1 MSSGGLNMVVNVERI
16 IQYIKHGDQDNVQ
29 IQLEVYNSEFSQC
42 FFFNV
47 EEREMKKQLELEEFR
62 RNKFRDHSPDVDS
75 DLSDTED
82 DPDLIQRRRLA
93 AALMWFIRTKLQ
105 PQVLR
110 ACLRTLRILSRDR
123 LALAPLETDDALM
136 TFAHLGGLTS
146 LPMTSDAS
154 EGQEYGVDLQEAW
167 FHEGGTTSAGSN
179 DAQNRCNVSNPNSE
193 NASSGAARGESD
205 MDTQSNGSLS
215 STDSACSA
223 PACVHDGACRTTDP
237 WDGGHDCAL
246 MHFEVH
252 GGKCGNSVLERGK
265 RDVRGERDE
274 EEEGSDDV
282 EVWRKE
288 AMKALCNVIYN
299 SQRAQERASAL
310 RLLSGLSERL
320 KKELD
325 SPLPPAGQFYELRL
339 LFLLTA
345 LRPELRLQLQQ
356 ERGVSLLTS
365 ALEQCLSVKWM
376 DVNEVQSD
384 PTAPPVRK
392 EVSEKAVEI
401 LKTLFNVTH
410 DAHRNEPDE
419 EECALYRRL
428 AAVLRHCMLLS
439 CEGEELDVELKGHA
453 VNLLSAL
460 PLQCLD
466 VLLSGRLST
475 SSVEWEGLNMDCVR
489 SLLQFLERRL
499 DAGHKLK
506 EKLTPVLNLLTESS
520 KVHRGTRHYLKQQI
534 LPPLRDLS
542 LRPEQGTS
550 VRSRL
555 VRLMTHVDTD
565 IKHCAAELLFV
576 LCKENVRRFVKYTGY
591 GNAAGLLAA
600 RGLLSG
606 CGPYHQSQY
615 SSDSDSDS
623 DTEEYRHA
631 KGRINPVTG
640 RVEEEQPDP
649 MEGMTEEEKEAEAR
663 KLIWMFN
670 RLSRD
675 KIIQPMGVTAE
686 GRLAPLY
693 VEQRVRPLQEQIR
706 EEDSEEDLDE

>member
-1 MSSGGLNMVVNVERI
+1 
-16 IQYIKHGDQDNVQ
+16 
-29 IQLEVYNSEFSQC
+29 

-47 EEREMKKQLELEEFR
+47 EEREMKKFR

-154 EGQEYGVDLQEAW
+154 EG
-167 FHEGGTTSAGSN
+167 
-179 DAQNRCNVSNPNSE
+179 
-193 NASSGAARGESD
+193 
-205 MDTQSNGSLS
+205 
-215 STDSACSA
+215 
-223 PACVHDGACRTTDP
+223 
-237 WDGGHDCAL
+237 
-246 MHFEVH
+246 
-252 GGKCGNSVLERGK
+252 
-265 RDVRGERDE
+265 
-274 EEEGSDDV
+274 
-282 EVWRKE
+282 KE

-299 SQRAQERASAL
+299 SQRAQERARSEGENKYFTFL
-310 RLLSGLSERL
+310 TGRLTNRL
-320 KKELD
+320 
-325 SPLPPAGQFYELRL
+325 PL
-339 LFLLTA
+339 
-345 LRPELRLQLQQ
+345 Q

>member
-1 MSSGGLNMVVNVERI
+1 
-16 IQYIKHGDQDNVQ
+16 
-29 IQLEVYNSEFSQC
+29 
-42 FFFNV
+42 
-47 EEREMKKQLELEEFR
+47 
-62 RNKFRDHSPDVDS
+62 
-75 DLSDTED
+75 
-82 DPDLIQRRRLA
+82 
-93 AALMWFIRTKLQ
+93 
-105 PQVLR
+105 
-110 ACLRTLRILSRDR
+110 
-123 LALAPLETDDALM
+123 
-136 TFAHLGGLTS
+136 
-146 LPMTSDAS
+146 MTSDAS

-299 SQRAQERASAL
+299 SQRAQERA
-310 RLLSGLSERL
+310 RLLINYEGENKYFTFLTGRL
-320 KKELD
+320 TNRL
-325 SPLPPAGQFYELRL
+325 PL
-339 LFLLTA
+339 
-345 LRPELRLQLQQ
+345 Q

-410 DAHRNEPDE
+410 D

-428 AAVLRHCMLLS
+428 AAVLRHCMLLES
-439 CEGEELDVELKGHA
+439 KATRSTQSEKHA

-576 LCKENVRRFVKYTGY
+576 LCKENAVRRFVKYTGY

-670 RLSRD
+670 RLSRCVCPVSRTTL
-675 KIIQPMGVTAE
+675 QPQGQSVPIKTNWFMS
-686 GRLAPLY
+686 
-693 VEQRVRPLQEQIR
+693 VRSVSVDPVQFWCILK
-706 EEDSEEDLDE
+706 